1 MIEHVTVTSLKH
13 LMDTG
18 SPTIIDVRE
27 LWEFEQGH
35 VPGARWLP
43 MSQVPERR
51 QEFAS
56 DQPVYLV
63 CRSGNRSGQVAMWL
77 AQQGIRTINVA
88 GGTAEWQ
95 SHGYPIDSTPAERTL
110 A

>member
-1 MIEHVTVTSLKH
+1 MIEQVTVTSLKH
-13 LMDTG
+13 LVDTAD
-18 SPTIIDVRE
+18 PHIVDVRE
-27 LWEFEQGH
+27 LWEFDQGH

-43 MSQVPERR
+43 MSAVPERK
-51 QEFAS
+51 QEFVS
-56 DQPVYLV
+56 EQPVYVV

-95 SHGYPIDSTPAERTL
+95 SHGYPIDTTPAERTL